1 MRTILVVMLLLLSS
15 TNMAIAEYSFDEKV
29 KEDSRVG
36 ILSNYSKSVQ
46 SAFARVG
53 DMTQYS
59 EYEIS
64 NTNEWLI
71 ITNQPMEKHQ
81 KIFPD
86 LIESEPVTTLRGTYI
101 WSLKYS
107 HGHIEDF
114 EELLEYGKIES
125 FSPMIIKNH
134 NPRYIPNDP
143 YFSDQWHLQNTG
155 QTTGGVVGED
165 INVTSVWNNYN
176 GSGIVI
182 SVIDDGLDHS
192 HPDIDPNYSPSNS
205 YDWCNDDPDPS
216 PQSFNG
222 HGTAAAGVAA
232 AVGDNGIDV
241 TGAAYGATLA
251 GSTLIACGT
260 SDQMEADA
268 LSFQMNDIDIYTN
281 SWGPADDG
289 ETLEAPGP
297 ITLSALENGAY
308 NGRSGLGNIY
318 TWAAGNGLESDDNA
332 NYDGYA
338 NSRYTIAVTA
348 ITHAGEQSYYAEP
361 GANILVAAHSNGDG
375 EGITTT
381 DIEGSGGYDSGNVT
395 NNFGGTSSATP
406 LAAGVIA
413 LILEANGNLTWR
425 DIQYILVQS
434 SRVNDPNDSSWEIN
448 GAGLNVSHKYGFG
461 AIDAGA
467 AVSLAEN
474 WTNVNMESNFSY
486 GPFSP
491 NTEITDNDET
501 WNEFSVNITA
511 DIKIESIDII
521 TDITH
526 TSRGD
531 LDIVLVS
538 PSGKESWLAESR
550 GDNGNGYSDWL
561 FNTVHHWGEDAVGE
575 WKLKMRDTVNSD
587 VGTLNTWE
595 IVIHGVGNFTDTD
608 GDGVSDFS
616 DTDDDGD
623 GWPDIDEDA
632 CGTES
637 LNLSSVPT
645 DTDNDTIC
653 NNIDTDDDGDGWPD
667 IDEDACGTE
676 SLNLSS
682 VPTDTDNDTICNNI
696 DTDDD
701 GDGWSD
707 IDEDA
712 CGTESLNLSSVPQDL
727 DEDGTCNYIDLDDD
741 GDGLSDNNETEV
753 YNTDPYDPDMDGDGL
768 TDYEEIIIYGTK
780 ADEVDSDS
788 DGLDDYEEVII
799 YNTNP
804 LSQDTDDDGLL
815 DIEEINIGTNPN
827 IFDADSDND
836 SFYHFEDCNDL
847 NSNINPNI
855 IELLNN
861 LDDNCNDQ
869 IDEGYNLSDFDNDG
883 LFDWEEYHIY
893 GTNYT
898 NHDTDGDGLNDSKEV
913 YITFTDPLILDL
925 DNDLD
930 GWYWFEDCDDNMSNK
945 YPGMLELLDGI
956 DNDCDNLVDEY
967 FWNSDSDTDGLTDYE
982 EYHNYSTDPLDGDS
996 DNDGL
1001 PDGVEINS
1009 FNSNPNEADIDYDS
1023 DGWYEFQDCDDY
1035 DFERAPD
1042 KPEELDD
1049 KDNDCDGE
1057 IDEDYLIIDTDLDGV
1072 SDYEEYHNYSTN
1084 PQDND
1089 SDGDGMPDG
1098 YELFISFSDP
1108 SKYDYDKDADG
1119 FYDFEDC
1126 NDLIFLINSRM
1137 NEVWN
1142 GIDDNCNGEIDEGV
1156 VRLDSITANPT
1167 LGQQFLWDSGNKSL
1181 IITLEGVPLNIERSI
1196 TWKFENFSL
1205 NDNTSSDNLRLFLP
1219 PLDCNDIYRTE
1230 LATHLCTEGN
1240 RHQNITII
1248 ISDLDVTTEL
1258 KFDINTS
1265 VWIRNSKQDNNVAS
1279 ILNSPIGIMAA
1290 ISFIL
1295 IISSIGAII
1304 GLRIEKN
1311 KNLKDAYDA
1320 FEVTGISKNINRNNA
1335 LPSAPEIP
1343 ELMNYK
1349 KE

>member
-1 MRTILVVMLLLLSS
+1 
-15 TNMAIAEYSFDEKV
+15 
-29 KEDSRVG
+29 
-36 ILSNYSKSVQ
+36 
-46 SAFARVG
+46 
-53 DMTQYS
+53 
-59 EYEIS
+59 
-64 NTNEWLI
+64 
-71 ITNQPMEKHQ
+71 
-81 KIFPD
+81 
-86 LIESEPVTTLRGTYI
+86 
-101 WSLKYS
+101 
-107 HGHIEDF
+107 
-114 EELLEYGKIES
+114 
-125 FSPMIIKNH
+125 
-134 NPRYIPNDP
+134 
-143 YFSDQWHLQNTG
+143 
-155 QTTGGVVGED
+155 
-165 INVTSVWNNYN
+165 
-176 GSGIVI
+176 
-182 SVIDDGLDHS
+182 
-192 HPDIDPNYSPSNS
+192 
-205 YDWCNDDPDPS
+205 
-216 PQSFNG
+216 
-222 HGTAAAGVAA
+222 
-232 AVGDNGIDV
+232 
-241 TGAAYGATLA
+241 
-251 GSTLIACGT
+251 
-260 SDQMEADA
+260 
-268 LSFQMNDIDIYTN
+268 
-281 SWGPADDG
+281 
-289 ETLEAPGP
+289 
-297 ITLSALENGAY
+297 
-308 NGRSGLGNIY
+308 
-318 TWAAGNGLESDDNA
+318 NA

-623 GWPDIDEDA
+623 GW
-632 CGTES
+632 
-637 LNLSSVPT
+637 
-645 DTDNDTIC
+645 
-653 NNIDTDDDGDGWPD
+653 
-667 IDEDACGTE
+667 
-676 SLNLSS
+676 
-682 VPTDTDNDTICNNI
+682 
-696 DTDDD
+696 
-701 GDGWSD
+701 SD

-956 DNDCDNLVDEY
+956 DNDCD
-967 FWNSDSDTDGLTDYE
+967 
-982 EYHNYSTDPLDGDS
+982 
-996 DNDGL
+996 
-1001 PDGVEINS
+1001 
-1009 FNSNPNEADIDYDS
+1009 
-1023 DGWYEFQDCDDY
+1023 
-1035 DFERAPD
+1035 
-1042 KPEELDD
+1042 
-1049 KDNDCDGE
+1049 
-1057 IDEDYLIIDTDLDGV
+1057 
-1072 SDYEEYHNYSTN
+1072 
-1084 PQDND
+1084 
-1089 SDGDGMPDG
+1089 
-1098 YELFISFSDP
+1098 
-1108 SKYDYDKDADG
+1108 
-1119 FYDFEDC
+1119 
-1126 NDLIFLINSRM
+1126 
-1137 NEVWN
+1137 
-1142 GIDDNCNGEIDEGV
+1142 
-1156 VRLDSITANPT
+1156 
-1167 LGQQFLWDSGNKSL
+1167 
-1181 IITLEGVPLNIERSI
+1181 
-1196 TWKFENFSL
+1196 
-1205 NDNTSSDNLRLFLP
+1205 
-1219 PLDCNDIYRTE
+1219 
-1230 LATHLCTEGN
+1230 
-1240 RHQNITII
+1240 
-1248 ISDLDVTTEL
+1248 
-1258 KFDINTS
+1258 
-1265 VWIRNSKQDNNVAS
+1265 
-1279 ILNSPIGIMAA
+1279 
-1290 ISFIL
+1290 
-1295 IISSIGAII
+1295 
-1304 GLRIEKN
+1304 
-1311 KNLKDAYDA
+1311 
-1320 FEVTGISKNINRNNA
+1320 
-1335 LPSAPEIP
+1335 
-1343 ELMNYK
+1343 
-1349 KE
+1349 